1 MNRTS
6 AAVILSLIVPHAA
19 SWAQAVTYP
28 TKPVRV
34 IVPTSP
40 GGGVDIVARAV
51 AQRLTESWGYSV
63 VVDNRSGA
71 AGTIGADAAARAT
84 PDGYTLMLT
93 TSAVLTIHP
102 HLYPKLTYD
111 TLRDFAPITMTS
123 SSPFLLVVHP
133 SVQARNVKELIALA
147 KAKPAQLNYSSSG
160 TGSVTH
166 LAGVLFNSMAHVE
179 TVHIPYKG
187 SSPAITDLLGGQI
200 QMRFSSTLPIL
211 QFIRAGKLRPIAI
224 TTAKRHPQWP
234 DLPTVAETLNGYTA
248 GIWYGIVAPAK
259 TPAAI
264 VNKLNG
270 EIVRQ
275 LHSPQVKEKLEGD
288 GSDVVANTPQEFAQA
303 MRSEY
308 DRWGK
313 VIREANVHA
322 TD

>member
-71 AGTIGADAAARAT
+71 AGTIGADAPARAT

-93 TSAVLTIHP
+93 TSAVLTLHP

-133 SVQARNVKELIALA
+133 SVQAHNVKELIALA

-187 SSPAITDLLGGQI
+187 SSPAITDLLAGQ
-200 QMRFSSTLPIL
+200 
-211 QFIRAGKLRPIAI
+211 
-224 TTAKRHPQWP
+224 
-234 DLPTVAETLNGYTA
+234 
-248 GIWYGIVAPAK
+248 
-259 TPAAI
+259 
-264 VNKLNG
+264 
-270 EIVRQ
+270 
-275 LHSPQVKEKLEGD
+275 
-288 GSDVVANTPQEFAQA
+288 
-303 MRSEY
+303 
-308 DRWGK
+308 
-313 VIREANVHA
+313 
-322 TD
+322 